1 MPAQLRFGRRSLR
14 VRPGL
19 ALLTVMAAV
28 GFGLLGRWLW
38 HRAAEKR
45 QQLAAFAAGSQQQ
58 LPLHGQSLSSLPR
71 FALVALT
78 GRYDPDHQFL
88 LDNISHDGRAGY
100 EVLTPLQ
107 LEDGRSVLVNR
118 GWLPLRDAQ
127 RTQLPDVAMGNAA
140 TLPQSLR
147 ARVDE
152 LPVSGLAAGRAPPA
166 TDQRWPKLTSFPTT
180 VELSAAL
187 GRKLESRQLLL
198 AADQASGYLRDWQPP
213 NPEFGPERHISY
225 AIQWWSLATLA
236 LVLYFVV
243 NLEKSR

>member
-1 MPAQLRFGRRSLR
+1 
-14 VRPGL
+14 
-19 ALLTVMAAV
+19 MAAV
-28 GFGLLGRWLW
+28 GFGLLGRWQW
-38 HRAAEKR
+38 HRADEKR

-58 LPLHGQSLSSLPR
+58 LQLHGQALSSLPR
-71 FALVALT
+71 FALVVLS

-88 LDNISHDGRAGY
+88 LDNISHGGRVGY

-118 GWLPLRDAQ
+118 GWLPLRDEQ
-127 RTQLPDVAMGNAA
+127 RAQLPDIALSNAA
-140 TLPQSLR
+140 ALPQSLR

-152 LPVSGLAAGRAPPA
+152 LPVSGLAAGRAPPT
-166 TDQRWPKLTSFPTT
+166 TDQSWPKLTSFPTT
-180 VELSAAL
+180 AELSAAL

-198 AADQASGYLRDWQPP
+198 AADQPSGYLRDWQPP

-236 LVLYFVV
+236 IALYFVV
-243 NLEKSR
+243 NLKKSG